1 MRSNR
6 LIFILSFLSFHM
18 FDSTSSPSNENGF
31 AIAVRVDCSRKLGV
45 AAVLYYNA
53 SKSFSSIHFPL
64 LNRRRKWFKNG
75 NHQNHPAA
83 EEAMGHRLDREIVF
97 DVIMTT
103 IDMDC

>member
-1 MRSNR
+1 MG
-6 LIFILSFLSFHM
+6 LLSPF
-18 FDSTSSPSNENGF
+18 
-31 AIAVRVDCSRKLGV
+31 RVDCSRKLGV

-83 EEAMGHRLDREIVF
+83 EEAMGHRLDKEIVF